1 MHANQTTQQKTQD
14 ALVMPEH
21 VGSQLKRAMRLANE
35 GNDAGALESIAA
47 AAIADIQAAQQEF
60 LGDVRG
66 VAVLAEVTRLWLG
79 RWIASRAATLAPREP
94 SDTLRL
100 LYVVPNVSAGHAAS
114 MNLVR
119 LVEWHTRQ
127 HAEHAARGGVRVEP
141 TVLLCEEFT
150 ERTPPLSHL
159 TFKSQPSRTAGAEFM
174 SRLEKRCAVKVLSVE
189 GSYLA
194 AADEGIAF
202 ARAARPDVAFFVG
215 SPACAVQTA
224 VAAARVAPVQAC
236 LNIGVPMLSPGI
248 DAVIYNNRAK
258 QARDESFVR
267 AHGIEVL
274 GVTTSGGDASIGAR
288 IAPFP
293 RREMGLPD
301 GVPVVACMSN
311 VLVRRMLAGTFA
323 RDLAAFMRRNPDVW
337 WLGIGFCDPAPFHA
351 YLETV
356 DGGADIRRRCVF
368 AGGWQIPWGML
379 KSCNVL
385 LNEYPEGGGNS
396 VIETMG
402 CGVPVVA
409 MQAGP
414 RHAECIGAE
423 LVGPDAIPTNDI
435 DAYWRLAET
444 WIRDPQAAAAAGAR
458 QRARALAEL
467 DYGVICDAYERI
479 AVDLCRRRAWTAPAV
494 ELASVGAPGA

>member
-1 MHANQTTQQKTQD
+1 MHANAHQTQHP
-14 ALVMPEH
+14 LVMPEH

-35 GNDAGALESIAA
+35 GDHAGALEGIAS

-60 LGDVRG
+60 LGDIRG
-66 VAVLAEVTRLWLG
+66 VGVFAEVTRLWLAQ
-79 RWIASRAATLAPREP
+79 WIAARSETPSPRAPA
-94 SDTLRL
+94 DVVRL

-127 HAEHAARGGVRVEP
+127 HERAGAHGAIRVEP
-141 TVLLCEEFT
+141 TVLVCEEFT
-150 ERTPPLSHL
+150 ERTPPRAHLS
-159 TFKSQPSRTAGAEFM
+159 FKSMPSRTAGADFIA
-174 SRLEKRCAVKVLSVE
+174 RLEKRCRVE
-189 GSYLA
+189 ILA
-194 AADEGIAF
+194 ADGTYLDAAEAGIAH

-224 VAAARVAPVQAC
+224 IAAARVAPVQAC

-258 QARDESFVR
+258 EARDEAFVR
-267 AHGIEVL
+267 AHGAEVL

-288 IAPFP
+288 LAPFP
-293 RREMGLPD
+293 RGEMGLPD
-301 GVPVVACMSN
+301 GVPVVASMSN

-323 RDLAAFMRRNPDVW
+323 RDLAAFLRRNPDVW
-337 WLGIGFCDPAPFHA
+337 WLGIGFCDPAPFHK

-479 AVDLCRRRAWTAPAV
+479 AVDLCRRRVWAASAA
-494 ELASVGAPGA
+494 ELATADT